1 MNFFQL
7 IENIMKLPC
16 IQGLRT
22 RLFHA
27 LLCSSF
33 LLAGCALVD
42 QPLSRQGEVDR
53 VDDHQEASPARPRA
67 AKPEAAPLSRD
78 IDDPV
83 AADPHQDL
91 WPRLREGFGLPH
103 QQHARIEPYLDWY
116 RNNPAYLDRVF
127 GRAEPFLH
135 HILEQLE
142 ARAMPAEIALLP
154 VVESAFD
161 PFAYS
166 HGRAAG
172 LWQFIPGT
180 GTRFGLKQDWWYDGR
195 RDVIASTEA
204 ALDYLQYLHR
214 FFDGDWMLALA
225 AYNSG
230 EGTVRNAVR
239 RNRAAGRPTDFWHLD
254 LPRETRHYVPKLLAL
269 SLVVEDPAQHGLA
282 LRPIANEPRIALV
295 DIGGQLDLAIAAEL
309 AELPLDDLYKLNPG
323 FNRWATNPAGP
334 HRLVLPIDRAEA
346 FAAALAGLPPEQRLN
361 WLRHEIRPGE
371 TLSQIA
377 KRHQTTVA
385 VLRETNQLA
394 GHQIRAGRYLLVPV
408 AASAASDY
416 RLSVGQRLAQ
426 TQNRDRGGVRKTHVV
441 QRGDTFWDLSRRYD
455 VPVRTLAQWNSMA
468 PGDTLRL
475 GQQLVIWD
483 QNANR
488 QTVRTIHYQV
498 RRGDSLARIS
508 ARFKVSVND
517 LVNWNGLSRD
527 QYLQPG
533 QTLKLYV
540 DVTRQ
545 TQS

>member
-1 MNFFQL
+1 MIIFGSERLKVLFSRT
-7 IENIMKLPC
+7 LPGSTF
-16 IQGLRT
+16 IGLV
-22 RLFHA
+22 
-27 LLCSSF
+27 
-33 LLAGCALVD
+33 LAGCVLTGGGQHPTTVAEMEDGTLV
-42 QPLSRQGEVDR
+42 
-53 VDDHQEASPARPRA
+53 QEAVQPPRVQAIASQLAEELQDA
-67 AKPEAAPLSRD
+67 AELS
-78 IDDPV
+78 
-83 AADPHQDL
+83 AADNLDL
-91 WPRLREGFGLPH
+91 WARMREGFGLPH
-103 QQHARIEPYLDWY
+103 QQNTRIAPHLAWY
-116 RNNPAYLDRVF
+116 RKNPEYLDRVF
-127 GRAEPFLH
+127 DRADPFLH
-135 HILEQLE
+135 HIVEQLE

-239 RNRAAGRPTDFWHLD
+239 RNRAAGKPADFWNLD
-254 LPRETRHYVPKLLAL
+254 LPRETRDYVPKLLAL
-269 SLVVEDPAQHGLA
+269 SLVVEDPGQHGLL
-282 LRPIANEPRIALV
+282 LRDIPDAARIALV
-295 DIGGQLDLAIAAEL
+295 DTGGQLDLAIAAEL

-323 FNRWATNPAGP
+323 FNRWATDPEGP
-334 HRLVLPIDRAEA
+334 HRLVLPIDRAAA
-346 FAAALAGLPPEQRLN
+346 FAAALAELPAEQRLN

-385 VLRETNQLA
+385 VLRKTNQLT
-394 GHQIRAGRYLLVPV
+394 GSRIRAGRHLLVPV
-408 AASAASDY
+408 AATSAGDY
-416 RLSVGQRLAQ
+416 RLSAGQRLAR
-426 TQNRDRGGVRKTHVV
+426 TQDRDRGGVRKTHVV
-441 QRGDTFWDLSRRYD
+441 QRGDTFWDLSRHYD
-455 VPVRTLAQWNSMA
+455 VPVRSLAKWNHMA

-475 GQQLVIWD
+475 GQKLVIWD
-483 QNANR
+483 RNADR
-488 QTVRTIHYQV
+488 QTLRTIRYQV

-508 ARFKVSVND
+508 SRFNVSVND

-545 TQS
+545 TRS